1 MEQENMNIE
10 IEHGEIPTGSHIA
23 PNKKENK
30 LFNFLKKY
38 HLGLIIVLLAAIA
51 TGALIYIIQNNQP
64 KVDEFQTGQ
73 IPKPKPV
80 YYSKLSEQ
88 KVEDEAS
95 VTAPVTAIMIENSP
109 DARPQSGLAKAEIVF
124 EAVAEGGIT
133 RFLTLWQTNK
143 SDLIG
148 PVRSLRTH
156 YLNWLTP
163 FEASIA
169 HVGGSTSALR
179 SARSG
184 LYRDIDQMANGGSY
198 WRSTDRVAPH
208 NVYTSS
214 EKLDA
219 LNTAKGYTESNPEMF
234 ARQKPKAPLAQAEGL
249 VKQINITISHPLYD
263 SYFSYDIA
271 TNKYLRFQA
280 GAAHLDRENGQ
291 IKSDALI
298 VIKTTMHNIP
308 EDGTHYQVNA
318 LGAGEAY
325 VFQNGTVAQG
335 TWKKATKDDQI
346 RFYDN
351 TEQEIKINRGQ
362 VWITAIQNDSGKV
375 TW

>member
-1 MEQENMNIE
+1 MEREKINTE
-10 IEHGEIPTGSHIA
+10 IVHNDTPTGFQST
-23 PNKKENK
+23 PKKHENK
-30 LFNFLKKY
+30 FIKFLSKY
-38 HLGLIIVLLAAIA
+38 HLGLIIVLLAGIA
-51 TGALIYIIQNNQP
+51 TGVLIYIIQSNQP
-64 KVDEFQTGQ
+64 KIDEYQTGQ
-73 IPKPKPV
+73 IPKPKPI

-88 KVEDEAS
+88 KVEDQAL

-109 DARPQSGLAKAEIVF
+109 EARPQSGLAKAEIVF

-133 RFLTLWQTNK
+133 RFLTLWQINK
-143 SDLIG
+143 SDIIG

-219 LNTAKGYTESNPEMF
+219 LNQAKGYTKSDPEMF
-234 ARQKPKAPLAQAEGL
+234 ARQKPKAPTAETEGL

-263 SYFSYDIA
+263 SYFSYDMA

-325 VFQNGTVAQG
+325 VFQNGTVTQG

-346 RFYDN
+346 KFYDN

>member
-1 MEQENMNIE
+1 MEREKINTE
-10 IEHGEIPTGSHIA
+10 IVHNDTPTGFQST
-23 PNKKENK
+23 PKKHENK
-30 LFNFLKKY
+30 FIKFLSKY
-38 HLGLIIVLLAAIA
+38 HLGLIIVLLAGIA
-51 TGALIYIIQNNQP
+51 TGVLIYIIQSNQP
-64 KVDEFQTGQ
+64 KIDEYQTGQ
-73 IPKPKPV
+73 IPKPKPI

-88 KVEDEAS
+88 KVEDQAL

-143 SDLIG
+143 SNLIG

-219 LNTAKGYTESNPEMF
+219 LNQAKGYTKSDPKMF
-234 ARQKPKAPLAQAEGL
+234 ARQKPKAPTAETEGL

-263 SYFSYDIA
+263 SYFSYDMA

-325 VFQNGTVAQG
+325 VFQNGTVTQG

-346 RFYDN
+346 KFYDN